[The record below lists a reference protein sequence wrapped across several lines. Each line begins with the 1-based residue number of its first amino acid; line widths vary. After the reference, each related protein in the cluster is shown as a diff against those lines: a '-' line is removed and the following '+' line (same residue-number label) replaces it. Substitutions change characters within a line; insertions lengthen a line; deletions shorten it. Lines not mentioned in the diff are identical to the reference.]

1 VERLEGQRAGA
12 AVTGMTQGIHHVAV
26 RVADLERAIAFYTE
40 LLGFAVRT
48 LDADA
53 GIAFLA
59 HPSGG
64 CELELIAGRQ
74 DHHDGDGLVHHV
86 AFGVADIDGAFA
98 RLQAAGVAMLD
109 DAPKTG
115 SSGRRL
121 FSFRGP
127 DGERLQVTGG

>member
-1 VERLEGQRAGA
+1 
-12 AVTGMTQGIHHVAV
+12 MTQGIHHVAV
-26 RVADLERAIAFYTE
+26 RVADLERSISFYTE
-40 LLGFAVRT
+40 LLGLAVRT
-48 LDADA
+48 RGAGT

-74 DHHDGDGLVHHV
+74 DHHAGDGLVHHI
-86 AFGVADIDGAFA
+86 AFTVADIDEAFA
-98 RLQAAGVAMLD
+98 RLSAAGVALLD
-109 DAPKTG
+109 DAPKAG

-127 DGERLQVTGG
+127 DGERLQITGR

>member
-1 VERLEGQRAGA
+1 MIQS
-12 AVTGMTQGIHHVAV
+12 IHHVAV
-26 RVADLERAIAFYTE
+26 RVADLERSISFYTN

-48 LDADA
+48 LDTDV

-74 DHHDGDGLVHHV
+74 DHHAGDGLVHHV
-86 AFGVADIDGAFA
+86 AFGVTDIDAAFT
-98 RLQAAGVAMLD
+98 RLRAAGVAMLD
-109 DAPKTG
+109 DAPKAG

-127 DGERLQVTGG
+127 DGERLQATSA